1 MPSFSKESI
10 AQLETLDP
18 RLQMLCKEAIKT
30 FDFKILEGHRNQEK
44 QHACFI
50 SGASKLDW
58 PNGQH
63 NSLPSR
69 AVDLAPYPINWD
81 LKDPANHRR
90 WHYFIG
96 FIIGLAQGL
105 GIDLVSGH
113 DWDHDNDL
121 EEHTFQD
128 SPHFQL
134 RS

>member
-1 MPSFSKESI
+1 MPAFSAESLR
-10 AQLETLDP
+10 QLETIDP
-18 RLQMLCKEAIKT
+18 RLQILLKEAIKT
-30 FDFKILEGHRNQEK
+30 FDFKILEGHRGQEK

-69 AVDLAPYPINWD
+69 AVDLAPCPIDW
-81 LKDPANHRR
+81 KDEKR

-105 GIDLVSGH
+105 GIDIISGH
-113 DWDHDNDL
+113 DWDHDHDL
-121 EEHTFQD
+121 EEHSFQD
-128 SPHFQL
+128 SPHFEL
-134 RS
+134 RR

>member
-1 MPSFSKESI
+1 MPAFSAASLR
-10 AQLETLDP
+10 QLETIDP
-18 RLQMLCKEAIKT
+18 RLQILLKEAIKT
-30 FDFKILEGHRNQEK
+30 FDFTILEGHRGEEK
-44 QHACFI
+44 QHACFLDG
-50 SGASKLDW
+50 SSKLDW

-69 AVDLAPYPINWD
+69 AVDLAPYPINW
-81 LKDPANHRR
+81 KDEKR
-90 WHYFIG
+90 WHYFVG
-96 FIIGLAQGL
+96 FMIGLARGL

-134 RS
+134 R